1 MKRSNSSSSIILF
14 RVVFAVAVS
23 LGLARIARGQDAA
36 FSASYPRGS
45 IILNGNQWQSVGNNP
60 PQSSF
65 GFSNWTQMVTNPLI
79 PSTGWTGGREPTLPI
94 TDGVTTSVW
103 YQTPF
108 FLPASA
114 AVSGRRWFIDIGQ
127 IGHYAGIY
135 INGVYAGENYGQYEP
150 IEVEV
155 TGLLNFNSS
164 NTLQV
169 YVHNADANYSRP
181 GGITEP
187 DCSTS
192 VPNCGGNSYR
202 PGTEVTSA
210 RNWVGITG
218 DVKLAWR
225 PSTYATVYTFASW
238 RNQTVSAL
246 VSANGSGAVGASA
259 TVTDSSG
266 TEILTLPYE
275 PLSGGSVTLT
285 ANWPSGYSW
294 WNIGHPSLYWMEVSL
309 LDSEGQTVDVA
320 NVRFGPREAYVENGV
335 YYINGQVPFLV
346 GDFWKKADQDYIQMP
361 NRPDEL
367 AFYFG
372 QILENSGV
380 NTVVE
385 HWDPLS
391 DTGLALA
398 DELGFAVIEEMYC
411 DGATAGQD
419 IVDSTSGWQSWMEE
433 QAQNRMLA
441 LENHPSVVMM
451 RPIDVVPKGIPKN
464 RFLAAVKSAAAA
476 LDPQQLPWGDGSDI
490 TTYGTAFDAPVTD
503 YNPTWISESPQNS
516 MPQFIREIHGQVNGS
531 GALPQWAL
539 WWTAALTSGGVGM
552 VPTEVTMWT
561 LHPWTPSWKY
571 GGSGAGVQMASGSGG
586 VPNFQTRVWTPSAVS
601 SAWQAYGFGF
611 NGETVPVQGS
621 YFASGMSQT
630 LNSAA
635 FLLFPGGEP
644 VGVLADSAGAN
655 FNPLLTGPATLDWGD
670 STGDH
675 QSTVTVP
682 ALP

>member
-1 MKRSNSSSSIILF
+1 MNHSNSSTHGIFF
-14 RVVFAVAVS
+14 RIFVAFS
-23 LGLARIARGQDAA
+23 LLLSFTRALRGQGAA
-36 FSASYPRGS
+36 FNASHFRGS

-65 GFSNWTQMVTNPLI
+65 GFSDWTQMVTNPLI
-79 PSTGWTGGREPTLPI
+79 PSTGWTSGRVPTLPI

-114 AVSGRRWFIDIGQ
+114 EVSGRRWFIDIGE

-135 INGVYAGENYGQYEP
+135 INGAYAGENYGQYVP

-164 NTLQV
+164 NTLQI
-169 YVHNADANYSRP
+169 YVHNADANYARP

-187 DCSTS
+187 DCSAS
-192 VPNCGGNSYR
+192 VRNCGGNSYR

-218 DVKLAWR
+218 DIELVWR

-246 VSANGSGAVGASA
+246 VSANGSEAVGASA
-259 TVTDSSG
+259 MVINSSG
-266 TEILTLPYE
+266 KKVLTLPYE

-285 ANWPSGYSW
+285 ANWPSSSPW
-294 WNIGHPSLYWMEVSL
+294 WNIGHPTLYWMKVSL
-309 LDSEGQTVDVA
+309 LNSSRQTVDVA
-320 NVRFGPREAYVENGV
+320 GVRFGPREAYVESGT

-346 GDFWKKADQDYIQMP
+346 GDFWKKADQNNIDMP

-380 NTVVE
+380 NTVVS
-385 HWDPLS
+385 HWNPYS
-391 DTGLALA
+391 ETALALA

-419 IVDSTSGWQSWMEE
+419 VVDSVSGWQSWMEG
-433 QAQNRMLA
+433 QAQSRMLA
-441 LENHPSVVMM
+441 LQNHPSVVMM
-451 RPIDVVPKGIPKN
+451 RPIDVSPDGIP
-464 RFLAAVKSAAAA
+464 RITFLAAVKSAAEA

-490 TTYGTAFDAPVTD
+490 AWYGTGFDDPVSD
-503 YNPTWISESPQNS
+503 YNPTWISEPPQNS
-516 MPQFIREIHGQVNGS
+516 MPQFIKEIHGQVNGS

-539 WWTAALTSGGVGM
+539 WWTAVLTSGGVGM

-561 LHPWTPSWKY
+561 TSTWTPSWNF
-571 GGSGAGVQMASGSGG
+571 GGSGSGVQIASGSGA
-586 VPNFQTRVWTPSAVS
+586 PNFQTRVWTPSVVS

-630 LNSAA
+630 PNSAA
-635 FLLFPGGEP
+635 FLLFPGGDP

-655 FNPLLTGPATLDWGD
+655 FNPLLTGTATLDWGN
-670 STGDH
+670 SAGD
-675 QSTVTVP
+675 QRSTVTVT